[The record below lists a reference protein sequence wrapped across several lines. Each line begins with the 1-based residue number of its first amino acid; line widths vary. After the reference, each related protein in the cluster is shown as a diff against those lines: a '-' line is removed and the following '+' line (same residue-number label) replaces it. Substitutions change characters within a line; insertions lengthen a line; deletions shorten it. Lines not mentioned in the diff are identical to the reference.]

1 MKLATCIALAVLTLS
16 ACAEQATY
24 PGAQQGGAC
33 SPGTC
38 GPGMGDPGMGGPG
51 MGGPGMGGPGMGGPG
66 MGGPGMHAGGGGP
79 PGMRGDIGPGVW
91 RANPN
96 FPNVDVIN
104 DTHIVV
110 DQEPIFIPRNFTDKR
125 ITWQLPR
132 DSRYRFDREN
142 GVTVGPEVSSGHRAF
157 SECKPE
163 MNELRYTCR
172 NDGTPGSYKYTI
184 RVTGPASVPPLD
196 PFIRNG

>member
-1 MKLATCIALAVLTLS
+1 MQLPAPNSFRQRLLSGAFLAGSFIKTPTAH
-16 ACAEQATY
+16 ATEIL
-24 PGAQQGGAC
+24 GF
-33 SPGTC
+33 C
-38 GPGMGDPGMGGPG
+38 GYD
-51 MGGPGMGGPGMGGPG
+51 
-66 MGGPGMHAGGGGP
+66 
-79 PGMRGDIGPGVW
+79 
-91 RANPN
+91 
-96 FPNVDVIN
+96 F
-104 DTHIVV
+104 IVV

-163 MNELRYTCR
+163 MNALRYTCR

>member
-1 MKLATCIALAVLTLS
+1 MCIRDRPVVAPVHELPCPRSDLVIGEGLIPLD
-16 ACAEQATY
+16 E
-24 PGAQQGGAC
+24 GRLGHLGGLLDQ
-33 SPGTC
+33 PEH
-38 GPGMGDPGMGGPG
+38 GDRFGV
-51 MGGPGMGGPGMGGPG
+51 
-66 MGGPGMHAGGGGP
+66 
-79 PGMRGDIGPGVW
+79 PGMRGDMGPGVW

-172 NDGTPGSYKYTI
+172 NDGTPGSYKYPI
-184 RVTGPASVPPLD
+184 RVTGPASVPQLD
-196 PFIRNG
+196 PFIRNGRRSRAGVPRCRAPKKRGG

>member
-1 MKLATCIALAVLTLS
+1 MKLATCMALALLALS

-33 SPGTC
+33 
-38 GPGMGDPGMGGPG
+38 GPGACGPG

-66 MGGPGMHAGGGGP
+66 MGPGPGGGH
-79 PGMRGDIGPGVW
+79 PGMRGDMGPGVW

-104 DTHIVV
+104 DSHIIV

-163 MNELRYTCR
+163 MNALRYTCK

>member
-1 MKLATCIALAVLTLS
+1 MKLATCMALAVLALS

-24 PGAQQGGAC
+24 PGTQQGG
-33 SPGTC
+33 
-38 GPGMGDPGMGGPG
+38 MGGRGMGGPG
-51 MGGPGMGGPGMGGPG
+51 MGPGPGGG
-66 MGGPGMHAGGGGP
+66 H
-79 PGMRGDIGPGVW
+79 PGMRGDMGPGVW

-157 SECKPE
+157 SECRPE